1 MKSNQQLMPPKFTI
15 HQFVYFIGG
24 VGTIL
29 DFQVDS
35 NTWKYAVEMEKG
47 PEPDMGRIG
56 SETTILLHETDI
68 YGVIN

>member
-1 MKSNQQLMPPKFTI
+1 MNKNQQLTPPKFTI

-29 DFQVDS
+29 DFQVDA

-47 PEPDMGRIG
+47 PEPVMGRIG
-56 SETTILLHETDI
+56 SETTIFLHERDI
-68 YGVIN
+68 HGIIS